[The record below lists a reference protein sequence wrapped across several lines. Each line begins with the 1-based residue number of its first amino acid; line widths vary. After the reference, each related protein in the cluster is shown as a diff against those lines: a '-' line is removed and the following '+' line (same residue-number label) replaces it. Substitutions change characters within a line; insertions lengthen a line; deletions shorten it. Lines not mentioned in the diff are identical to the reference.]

1 MSTVQKKHEVDMC
14 NGPLFTKIVAFF
26 IPVML
31 SNVLQ
36 IVYNAADQLIVGRF
50 AGSRPL
56 AAVGSTAS
64 LINLIVCLL
73 IGLSVGVSS
82 VIARNFGAGNKKS
95 LSRAAHTSVLI
106 SIICGVALGIFGIL
120 FAKPLLKLM
129 GSPDEVIN
137 LATLYMQIYFA
148 GLPATALFNFCS
160 AILRAIGDTKRPM
173 IFLVLS
179 GILNVVL
186 NLIFVIVFKMHVA
199 GVALATV
206 ISQILS
212 AVLTLRCLVK
222 SNESYRVNLKELR
235 IYKAEFLQIIQV
247 GIPSSIQSSAF
258 SLANVFIQSAV
269 NSFGEFAMAGCAAA
283 ATIENFVYQTT
294 NSLYHTSL
302 SFVGQNYGAGKTDRI
317 VKSTLYCTGIVT
329 VLGLATG
336 FLLNAFSE
344 PLVKMFVDAPE
355 AVTIGMER
363 LSLLLPAYFL
373 CGVME
378 VGAGSLRGIN
388 KAGLSMIGSLVGACG
403 LRIIWIFTVFAVSP
417 TIITLYIAFPISWI
431 ATTLFFYVIFF
442 IIIHKLK
449 NKAVSN

>member
-1 MSTVQKKHEVDMC
+1 MFNNQKKHEVDMC
-14 NGPLFTKIVAFF
+14 NGPLFPKIVAFF

-50 AGSRPL
+50 AGSRAL
-56 AAVGSTAS
+56 AAVGSTSS
-64 LINLIVCLL
+64 LINLLVCLL

-82 VIARNFGAGNKKS
+82 VVARNFGAGNKRS
-95 LSRAAHTSVLI
+95 LNRAAHTSVLV
-106 SIICGVALGIFGIL
+106 SIICGAALGIFGIF

-137 LATLYMQIYFA
+137 LATLYMQIFFA

-173 IFLVLS
+173 IFLIIA
-179 GILNVVL
+179 GILNVIL
-186 NLIFVIVFKMHVA
+186 NLIFVVAFKMHVA

-206 ISQILS
+206 ISQALS
-212 AVLTLRCLVK
+212 AYLTLRCLIK
-222 SNESYRVNLKELR
+222 TDESYKINLKELK
-235 IYKAEFLQIIQV
+235 IHKAEFLQIIQV

-283 ATIENFVYQTT
+283 ATIENFAYQTM

-302 SFVGQNYGAGKTDRI
+302 TFTGQNYGARKIDRI

-329 VLGLATG
+329 VIGLFIG
-336 FLLNAFSE
+336 FLFNAFSE
-344 PLVKMFVDAPE
+344 PLTKMFVDSPE
-355 AVTIGMER
+355 AISISVER
-363 LSLLLPAYFL
+363 LNILLPTYFL
-373 CGVME
+373 CGIME

-388 KAGLSMIGSLVGACG
+388 KSGLSMIGSLVGACG
-403 LRIIWIFTVFAVSP
+403 LRILWIFTIFAAFPTVFM
-417 TIITLYIAFPISWI
+417 LYIAFPVSWMV
-431 ATTLFFYVIFF
+431 TLLFFYIIFF
-442 IIIHKLK
+442 IIIRKLK
-449 NKAVSN
+449 RDM